1 MARPL
6 LPVIENTRIFPPSCL
21 EKHREEAGK
30 LLGQWMEG
38 KAQDTGHCDA
48 CRISSSGLWRICLA
62 SPRTARCPSDWWM
75 DVKWQ
80 ECVTTKSGRDTRDA
94 GEGHVCRSE
103 RNSKSLGND
112 KTRKGQKLQGLS
124 PWSERF
130 TLPSSTA
137 LTQQTRDTP
146 VPRDLHLPSFKGG
159 PAFTACQQ
167 TGTEMKR
174 TASASRRWGP
184 PGLSRSRGPL
194 SSPPGL
200 SATSQLWSP
209 DPE

>member
-1 MARPL
+1 MCPAAGFPALWAR
-6 LPVIENTRIFPPSCL
+6 F
-21 EKHREEAGK
+21 
-30 LLGQWMEG
+30 
-38 KAQDTGHCDA
+38 
-48 CRISSSGLWRICLA
+48 CLA
-62 SPRTARCPSDWWM
+62 PKG
-75 DVKWQ
+75 V
-80 ECVTTKSGRDTRDA
+80 
-94 GEGHVCRSE
+94 EGH
-103 RNSKSLGND
+103 KHWSLSCAGL
-112 KTRKGQKLQGLS
+112 TMTLYVGASPWFPRKGQKLQGLS

-174 TASASRRWGP
+174 TASANQRWGP